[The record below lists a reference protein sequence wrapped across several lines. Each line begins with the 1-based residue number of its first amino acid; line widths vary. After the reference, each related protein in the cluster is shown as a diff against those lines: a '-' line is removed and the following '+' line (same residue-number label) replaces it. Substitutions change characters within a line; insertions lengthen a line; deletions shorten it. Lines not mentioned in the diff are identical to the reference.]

1 MDDRYRIMKITELNY
16 SRTNTYLI
24 LGEKGSLLLDTGW
37 AGTFY
42 DFCRCLGEIGIKL
55 TDIDM
60 ILISHYHPD
69 HMGIAQ
75 EIADNGPVIAVC
87 DIQKSFI
94 HSSDHIFEK
103 ENRKDYKP
111 IDDSKIRLFDI
122 SEGRRLLD
130 ELGISGEIIHTP
142 GHSDD
147 SISLLLDSGELFVGD
162 LNPPY
167 ELELHKGTVIGDSWD
182 KLLARKPKVIYY
194 GHAKTFFIP
203 GDADGTESAAETCE
217 SGNDTGRRSFGL
229 FRKRTEHNTLSE
241 KQDLVGKIIK
251 LIDKG
256 YGIDHIC
263 RKTGADKE
271 FVGDVMRMYLTHPG
285 VSVQGILDRIEIK
298 GR

>member
-1 MDDRYRIMKITELNY
+1 MKIIELNY

-37 AGTFY
+37 AGTFP
-42 DFCRCLGEIGIKL
+42 DFCRCIGEAGVKIS
-55 TDIDM
+55 DINM

-87 DIQKSFI
+87 DIQKGFI

-122 SEGRRLLD
+122 SEGCRLLD

-162 LNPPY
+162 LNPLY

-182 KLLARKPKVIYY
+182 MLLACKPKAVYY
-194 GHAKTFFIP
+194 GHAKPHICSE
-203 GDADGTESAAETCE
+203 DADGTESAAETCE

-229 FRKRTEHNTLSE
+229 FRKRTEPNTLSE
-241 KQDLVGKIIK
+241 KEDLVGKIIK